1 MILCCAARP
10 LHSPQSRVTPRLSDS
25 HVFDEYVWRAERPLL
40 GRELQLY
47 GLAALSL
54 SSKFQEDEAIFVE
67 VCVCC
72 VSVAS

>member
-1 MILCCAARP
+1 M
-10 LHSPQSRVTPRLSDS
+10 
-25 HVFDEYVWRAERPLL
+25 FDEYVWRAERPLL

-67 VCVCC
+67 VCVLRLGRLVKPYFSSPSRDCGHPLNR
-72 VSVAS
+72 

>member
-1 MILCCAARP
+1 M
-10 LHSPQSRVTPRLSDS
+10 
-25 HVFDEYVWRAERPLL
+25 FDEYVWRAERPLL

-72 VSVAS
+72 ISVAS